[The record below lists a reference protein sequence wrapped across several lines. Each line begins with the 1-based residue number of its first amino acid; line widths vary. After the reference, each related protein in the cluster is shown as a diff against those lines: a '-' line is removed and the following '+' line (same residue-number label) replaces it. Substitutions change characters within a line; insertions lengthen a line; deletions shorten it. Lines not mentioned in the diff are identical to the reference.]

1 MSDIES
7 NIYYINHDPVL
18 GWMNPNGSLVVC
30 HYAEH
35 EMAAKD
41 IVQVN
46 GWFDDWAK
54 EYMANKTTFGDYL
67 CIKKN
72 YVLVDSHTFVHK
84 EGLYPVCIT
93 AVTVT
98 REQEKA
104 LWQRYFADAPE
115 KAKSYFVSDLQVW
128 QTEQKKERKS
138 EKENKEEKTN
148 VTEK

>member
-7 NIYYINHDPVL
+7 NVYHINHDPVL

-30 HYAEH
+30 RYAEH

-41 IVQVN
+41 IVQTN
-46 GWFDDWAK
+46 GWFTDWATA
-54 EYMANKTTFGDYL
+54 YMKDKLTYGDYL
-67 CIKKN
+67 CLVKG
-72 YVLVDSHTFVHK
+72 YVLVDSNTFIHK

-104 LWQRYFADAPE
+104 LWQQYFADAPE
-115 KAKSYFVSDLQVW
+115 KAKSYFVSDLQEW
-128 QTEQKKERKS
+128 QTKQKKERKS
-138 EKENKEEKTN
+138 EKENKEGKIN
-148 VTEK
+148 VTKK